1 MNKKILLI
9 VGAGHNDK
17 CGIADYSYELVNAA
31 PNDWEYLVWKD
42 WKLKDIFRL
51 IRLINRYTISSI
63 NLQYPTRSSY
73 GSLVPHFLC
82 IYYSI
87 FTRKEFSI
95 TMHENMRMGTRYKL
109 ASNLFLL
116 FANKVIFTT
125 EPERKYALKFYPFR
139 REHYYII
146 KIFSNIHQVPN
157 IKPTSER
164 FYDLTYFGLIE
175 ENRGIEN
182 LIQVVRKLQ
191 SIDQC
196 QIRAAII
203 GMVSEKRE
211 NYAKHLTEIS
221 SGLKID
227 FMYNKGNEIVANL
240 LNDSKYAYLPFT
252 DGVSERRGSFLAAII
267 NGAIPI
273 TTKGQ
278 WTPDSFDSVCHY
290 IDDDGRD
297 TIIKLLND
305 DSIVKITQ
313 KELAEFVNLH
323 VANSWTD
330 VSIQYKRIFKYSN

>member
-31 PNDWEYLVWKD
+31 PNDWDYLVWKD

-63 NLQYPTRSSY
+63 NLQYPTKSSY
-73 GSLVPHFLC
+73 GSIVPHLLC

-125 EPERKYALKFYPFR
+125 EPEREYALKFYPFR
-139 REHYYII
+139 RKHYHII
-146 KIFSNIHQVPN
+146 KIFSNIHQAQD

-164 FYDLTYFGLIE
+164 FYDFTYFGLIE
-175 ENRGIEN
+175 ENRGIEK
-182 LIQVVRKLQ
+182 LIRLIRKLQ
-191 SIDQC
+191 NTYQY

-203 GMVSEKRE
+203 GMVTEKRE
-211 NYAKHLTEIS
+211 IYAKHLTEIS
-221 SGLKID
+221 LGLNID
-227 FMYNKGNEIVANL
+227 FIYNKDNEIVANL
-240 LNDSKYAYLPFT
+240 LNNSKYAYLPFT

-278 WTPDSFDSVCHY
+278 WTPDSFDSICYY
-290 IDDDGRD
+290 IDDDGIN
-297 TIIKLLND
+297 TIIKLLNN

-313 KELAEFVNLH
+313 KKLAEFVNLH
-323 VANSWTD
+323 VANSWAD
-330 VSIQYKRIFKYSN
+330 VSKQYKKIIKSSN